1 MENKLKTRQVCFIL
15 IAYNVATKLIMYPT
29 FAAYSCG
36 NALIF
41 PPLFNIIL
49 QTAII
54 WLISFLSSKTQ
65 KTFYELLS
73 DSLGKIA
80 AKVVYAF
87 FALYFVVSAIL
98 PLSEQQLF
106 VHGVFYETIP
116 SILVFLPFY
125 IFAIYAGSKKFANV
139 GRCADVCMPIFALSL
154 TLIFI
159 MSIGECRFD
168 ALLPI
173 LKGQTK
179 SVFQTSLSSITRFSD
194 SAFLLLFL
202 GNYKY
207 NKGDCAK
214 ITLSYAFGGII
225 ILLFMTM
232 FYAIYGPLAAA
243 QPYAIAKMGLF
254 FSAINLL
261 GRVDLFAIYALDIV
275 MLFAY
280 VLNIQAAAYCLKKI
294 IGADIYPIYSIIIN
308 VVLLA
313 VCFIFNNNFMGV
325 SNFTYNYFWAFAV
338 IFAYLLPLSCVLLRR
353 KF

>member
-1 MENKLKTRQVCFIL
+1 MENKLQTRQICFIL
-15 IAYNVATKLIMYPT
+15 IAYNAATKLIMYPT
-29 FAAYSCG
+29 YAAYSCG

-41 PPLFNIIL
+41 PSLFNIIL
-49 QTAII
+49 QTAVI
-54 WLISFLSSKTQ
+54 WFISFVCSKTQ
-65 KTFYELLS
+65 KTFYQILS
-73 DSLGKIA
+73 TALGKWA
-80 AKVVYAF
+80 AKVIYSL

-139 GRCADVCMPIFALSL
+139 GRCADICMPIFALSL

-159 MSIGECRFD
+159 MSIAECRFD
-168 ALLPI
+168 ALLPV

-179 SVFQTSLSSITRFSD
+179 SVALTSLSNITRFSD
-194 SAFLLLFL
+194 SAFLLLFM
-202 GNYKY
+202 GNFKYK
-207 NKGDCAK
+207 KGDCAK
-214 ITLSYAFGGII
+214 ITISYALGGII
-225 ILLFMTM
+225 ILLFMAM
-232 FYAIYGPLAAA
+232 FYAIYGPLSAA

-280 VLNIQAAAYCLKKI
+280 VLNIQAASYCLKKV
-294 IGADIYPIYSIIIN
+294 IGSDIYPIYSLIIN
-308 VVLLA
+308 AILLA
-313 VCFIFNNNFMGV
+313 VCFIFNNNFVGV
-325 SNFTYNYFWAFAV
+325 SNFTYNYFWPIAI
-338 IFAYLLPLSCVLLRR
+338 IFAYVLPLFCLFVR
-353 KF
+353 KKS